1 MLFFQ
6 LFPRMVAFGPK
17 GLSLSG
23 YADYYIKYD
32 FEKQIVKHPVEKATK
47 IIHLPESL
55 SVLAFH

>member
-1 MLFFQ
+1 M
-6 LFPRMVAFGPK
+6 PRMVAFGSK